1 MGASMAAESAGR
13 RIDLTPPLR
22 DGIIIAAC
30 VIAQASYLL
39 AARLG
44 FGQFGFP
51 LDDAWIFQTYARNLA
66 ESGGWAFVPG
76 APSTGSTSMLW
87 TPLIV
92 PAYLA
97 HLDPVWW
104 TFLLG
109 LLTLIGAALG
119 AARFFEDDS
128 NLVSLVIGLAVAFD
142 WHLVWA
148 ASAGMETGLFA
159 ALAIWFW
166 VWLRRRAGGEGFFR
180 WQNGLLLGVWG
191 GVLMLARP
199 EGILLL
205 ALGGLAG
212 LLRPGEMATRLRWGV
227 MAGVGFLLILIPFV
241 GLNVSISG
249 SPWPNTFAAKQTEY
263 AAIRTLPYVRRF
275 FAQVGVSFI
284 GAQILLIPGL
294 AYEVWTAA
302 RRKPVDWLAL
312 APLGWVVLHWAL
324 YAARLPVTYQ
334 HGRYAIPTIP
344 IVVIF
349 GVRGMLRLARLD
361 DPRRLVRLL
370 SLTWVAAALLLSPL
384 FMVVLGAPAYGRDVA
399 FIDSEMVAAARWLDA
414 HTPPDAVIAA
424 HDIGAL
430 GYFAPR
436 QIVDLAGLIS
446 PSVVPFMTDPDRL
459 LDFVLENEADYLVVF
474 PMWSEAYRE
483 MVSDPRLCRVWATDQ
498 VEGYAGNPSGTGPMT
513 VYAVDPA
520 GGCGVGE

>member
-1 MGASMAAESAGR
+1 MAAEVSSR
-13 RIDLTPPLR
+13 RIELTPRLR
-22 DGIIIAAC
+22 DALIVIAC
-30 VIAQASYLL
+30 VIAQATYLL

-44 FGQFGFP
+44 SGQFGFP

-66 ESGGWAFVPG
+66 ESGRWAFVPG

-92 PAYLA
+92 PAYLV
-97 HLDPVWW
+97 HIDPIWW

-109 LLTLIGAALG
+109 LLTLVGAALG

-148 ASAGMETGLFA
+148 AASGMETGLFA
-159 ALAIWFW
+159 ALVVWFW
-166 VWLRRRAGGEGFFR
+166 VWLRRRAGGEDFFK
-180 WQNGLLLGVWG
+180 WQHGLLLGVWG

-205 ALGGLAG
+205 AVGGLAG
-212 LLRPGEMATRLRWGV
+212 LLRPGKMAARLRWGAL
-227 MAGVGFLLILIPFV
+227 AGLGFLLILLPFV

-249 SPWPNTFAAKQTEY
+249 TPWPNTFAAKQTEY
-263 AAIRTLPYVRRF
+263 AALRTLSYATRF
-275 FAQVGVSFI
+275 FAQAAVSFV
-284 GAQILLIPGL
+284 GPQVLLIPGL
-294 AYEVWTAA
+294 VYEVWNGVW
-302 RRKPVDWLAL
+302 RKPVDWLAI
-312 APLGWVVLHWAL
+312 APLAWVVLHWAL

-344 IVVIF
+344 ILVIF
-349 GVRGMLRLARLD
+349 GVRGMLRLARLS

-370 SLTWVAAALLLSPL
+370 SLTWVTAALLLSPL
-384 FMVVLGAPAYGRDVA
+384 FMVILGAPAYGRDVS
-399 FIDSEMVAAARWLDA
+399 FIESEMAATARWLDA

-430 GYFAPR
+430 GYYAPR
-436 QIVDLAGLIS
+436 EIVDLAGLIS
-446 PSVVPFMTDPDRL
+446 PSVVPFMTDSDRL
-459 LDFVLENEADYLVVF
+459 LDFVIESDADYLVVF
-474 PMWSEAYRE
+474 PEWNAAYQQ
-483 MVSDPRLCRVWATDQ
+483 MVSDPHLCWLWAADQ
-498 VEGYAGNPSGTGPMT
+498 SEGYVAIDSGVGPMT
-513 VYAVDPA
+513 VYAVETT
-520 GGCGVGE
+520 GECELDE